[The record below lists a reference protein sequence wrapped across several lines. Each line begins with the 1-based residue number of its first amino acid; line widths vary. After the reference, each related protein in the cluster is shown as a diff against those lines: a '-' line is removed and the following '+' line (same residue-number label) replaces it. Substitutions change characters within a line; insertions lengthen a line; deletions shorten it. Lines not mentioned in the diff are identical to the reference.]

1 VECAAKGSHF
11 FMARVTKG
19 GKVSAMSPR
28 WRPVVFAGIALV
40 AIWIVAVVGYTI
52 AKNAKATPEKVKA
65 YVESVDLSKLSAA
78 ERAKAIRKLG
88 DMLNKLSL
96 EDRRRAR
103 LERLT
108 WGWFNE
114 MTEEEKGMFLEAT
127 MPTGFKQMLT
137 SFEQLPEEKRKKTV
151 DDALRRLKEA
161 QSQNPASANN
171 NGNGTNGPP
180 VLSKELEAK
189 VRSIG
194 LQTFYSQSSAQTKAE
209 LAPVLEELQKVMES
223 GRPFRR

>member
-1 VECAAKGSHF
+1 MAKVS
-11 FMARVTKG
+11 KI
-19 GKVSAMSPR
+19 SAMSPR
-28 WRPVVFAGIALV
+28 WRPVVIAGISLA
-40 AIWIVAVVGYTI
+40 AIWIVAVAGYTI
-52 AKNAKATPEKVKA
+52 AKNAKATPEKVRA
-65 YVESVDLSKLSAA
+65 FVESVDLSKLSAE
-78 ERAKAIRKLG
+78 ERAKAIRRLA

-108 WGWFNE
+108 WKWFNE
-114 MTEEEKGMFLEAT
+114 MTEDEKGTFLEAT

-161 QSQNPASANN
+161 QTQDPAVANA
-171 NGNGTNGPP
+171 GGTNGPP

-194 LQTFYSQSSAQTKAE
+194 LQTFYSESSAQTKAE

-223 GRPFRR
+223 GRPFRGR

>member
-1 VECAAKGSHF
+1 
-11 FMARVTKG
+11 MARTPKG
-19 GKVSAMSPR
+19 DKILAMSPR

-40 AIWIVAVVGYTI
+40 AIWIVAVAGYTI

-65 YVESVDLSKLSAA
+65 YVESVDFSKLSAE
-78 ERAKAIRKLG
+78 ERAKAIRKLA
-88 DMLNKLSL
+88 DMLNRLSL

-108 WGWFNE
+108 WKWFNE

-127 MPTGFKQMLT
+127 MPTGFKQMLA

-161 QSQNPASANN
+161 QTQDAAPAANN
-171 NGNGTNGPP
+171 NGTNGPP
-180 VLSKELEAK
+180 VLSKDLEAK

-223 GRPFRR
+223 GRPFRGR